1 MAFGNSS
8 FDEILSTTLKNYVPR
23 LTDNIFSARPLF
35 YALTNG
41 QTMRRIGG
49 GAKIVV
55 PVLGKT
61 NGTAASYSGTDTI
74 STTASDGMTAAE
86 YDWGQYAVTVTI
98 SGIEEAK
105 NNGEEQ
111 IIDLL
116 EGKIFQAQETVIS
129 NMNAM
134 LFSNGEG
141 NTQKDWNGI
150 GNLVQDGAVTNS
162 NGAAQTRLR
171 TIGGIDSS
179 DSDNAWWR
187 STVTDHTT
195 NSGNLS
201 LAAMGTLY
209 NTVSVGNDQPTII
222 MTSQQGY
229 EAYEALLTSNVRY
242 TDTDMANSG
251 FQNLMFKGAPV
262 VFDDDC
268 PAGTDQSNH
277 SGSGRVYMLNTK
289 YIQLVAHSD
298 VWFKPTPFVRPTN
311 QDSVFSQI
319 LCYGQL
325 TISNRARQGF
335 LDNVLDA

>member
-8 FDEILSTTLKNYVPR
+8 FDEILSTTLKNYVPK
-23 LTDNIFSARPLF
+23 LTDNIFGARPLF
-35 YALTNG
+35 YALTDG
-41 QTMRRIGG
+41 QSMRRVGG

-61 NGTAASYSGTDTI
+61 NTTASSYSGTDPIAIDAQT
-74 STTASDGMTAAE
+74 GMTAAE

-105 NNGEEQ
+105 NSGEEQ

-134 LFSNGEG
+134 LFGDGTG
-141 NTQKDWNGI
+141 NSGKDWNGI
-150 GNLVQDGAVTNS
+150 DNLVSAV
-162 NGAAQTRLR
+162 G
-171 TIGGIDSS
+171 TIGGIDAT
-179 DSDNAWWR
+179 DGDNAWWR
-187 STVTDHTT
+187 STVTDHAEA
-195 NSGNLS
+195 NLS
-201 LAAMGTLY
+201 LSAMGSLY

-222 MTSQQGY
+222 VTSQLGY

-242 TDTDMANSG
+242 TDTDMANAG

-262 VFDDDC
+262 VFDDDI
-268 PAGTDQSNH
+268 PGGTTSL
-277 SGSGRVYMLNTK
+277 SGRMYMLNTK
-289 YIQLVAHSD
+289 YLSLVGHSD
-298 VWFKPTPFVRPTN
+298 VWFKPTPFVRPN
-311 QDSVFSQI
+311 NLDAVYSQI

-325 TISNRARQGF
+325 TCSNRARQGL
-335 LDNVLDA
+335 LDDIGDAA